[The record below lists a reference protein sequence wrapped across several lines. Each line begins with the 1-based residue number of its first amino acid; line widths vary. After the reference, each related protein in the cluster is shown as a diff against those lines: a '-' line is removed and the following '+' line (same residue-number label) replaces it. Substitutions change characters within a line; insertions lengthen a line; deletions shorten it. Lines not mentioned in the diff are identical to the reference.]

1 NISGGEHEYTIH
13 GFRDALDLKAFDIA
27 QFDVNRVG
35 GITAAK
41 KIADMCEAND
51 FLVIPHAGQMHNYHI
66 TMSSYAGP
74 ISEYFPKV
82 PVEVGNEL
90 FWYVFDGEPVAKD
103 GFIDL
108 SDTAPGFGLTPK
120 PVDANFKADP
130 LMPNFPIIDTHL
142 HVWDQTRLK
151 YSAFEGSELF
161 GHPYHVED
169 YRRDC
174 GKLDIEAMGFLECY
188 ADFGEG
194 GGQYI
199 EEIEFV
205 ESEQKRD
212 PRIKAIIP
220 MAPVE
225 SGKRVEPMLVKM
237 RDEHPSVR
245 GIRRIME
252 FDRDPRGLTLSPGFI
267 EGVNLLERFGWSFD
281 INPNHTQM
289 DFIREWVPRISSGV
303 PMILDH
309 CGKPGIK
316 QGAIA
321 QYREDVKNL
330 ARYPNM
336 WIKLSD
342 LPPYA
347 GPNWTEADLRPYIEA
362 TLETFGPERTIY
374 AGDYPILLQ
383 ATNMT

>member
-1 NISGGEHEYTIH
+1 MLRALAPFNLRWVEEPVIADDLAGYAELRALNYVPISGGEHEFTLH
-13 GFRDALDLKAFDIA
+13 GFRQALDLKSFDIA

-41 KIADMCEAND
+41 KITDLCEAYD
-51 FLVIPHAGQMHNYHI
+51 VTVIPHAGQMHNYHVS
-66 TMSSYAGP
+66 MSSYAAP

-90 FWYVFDGEPVAKD
+90 FWYIFDGEPVAEN
-103 GFIDL
+103 GFVDL
-108 SDTAPGFGLTPK
+108 SND
-120 PVDANFKADP
+120 DARLRPDAQDARSGRVPAHP
-130 LMPNFPIIDTHL
+130 LRQSAMPNFPIIDTHL

-151 YSAFEGSELF
+151 YSAFEGNPLF
-161 GHPYHVED
+161 DHPYHVED

-174 GKLDIEAMGFLECY
+174 GELDIEAMVFLECY
-188 ADFGEG
+188 ADFWEG

-205 ESEQKRD
+205 EDEQKRD

-220 MAPVE
+220 MAPLE
-225 SGKRVEPMLVKM
+225 WGRAVEPMLAEM
-237 RDEHPSVR
+237 RDKHPSVS

-252 FDRDPRGLTLSPGFI
+252 FDADPRALTLSDGFI
-267 EGVNLLERFGWSFD
+267 EGVNLLEKFGWYFD

-289 DFIREWVPRISSGV
+289 DFVREFVPRV
-303 PMILDH
+303 PNVPLILDH

-316 QGAIA
+316 EGAIE
-321 QYREDVKNL
+321 QYRDDMKEL
-330 ARYPNM
+330 AKHPNM

-342 LPPYA
+342 LPA
-347 GPNWTEADLRPYIEA
+347 
-362 TLETFGPERTIY
+362 
-374 AGDYPILLQ
+374 
-383 ATNMT
+383 